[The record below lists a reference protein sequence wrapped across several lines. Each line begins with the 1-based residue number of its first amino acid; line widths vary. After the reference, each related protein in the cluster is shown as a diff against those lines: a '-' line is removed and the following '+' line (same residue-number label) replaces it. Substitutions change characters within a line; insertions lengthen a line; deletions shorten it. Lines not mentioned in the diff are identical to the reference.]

1 MKSTTN
7 FGLQTYESDDIV
19 NVMTVDKGN
28 METID
33 TQMKSNQLSG
43 VGDATELL
51 SGTVHAITRSV
62 ADCPMF
68 RFTATSNYTAGDTFV
83 VDGTQVT
90 ALLPSGESL
99 GSGSYIIGSEV
110 LCALRDTL
118 MTVYVSSG
126 VVSVAQ
132 DSEKLGGELPEYYA
146 TATAATEAQATA
158 TAAGVLAQ
166 SNTQQ
171 ISGLDTRVQALE
183 TKGEVYNIGVE
194 EAIGTLG
201 DKTVYRKRYSGS
213 GTISSTITVDS
224 ALKSTDIMC
233 LDITGSVKFANNVI
247 TSLPNHGTSGYISI
261 VPIIT
266 ESSGVQLWIMSG
278 QTIKEYFFEIV
289 YTKA

>member
-1 MKSTTN
+1 MKTTTN

-201 DKTVYRKRYSGS
+201 DKTVYRKRLSGDGVSITNSYVDTELTSNNTTILSMSAWLKAGGVWYSAYDLIGGS
-213 GTISSTITVDS
+213 TYVRCALSTAGVRIQAGSTTVT
-224 ALKSTDIMC
+224 AYGIE
-233 LDITGSVKFANNVI
+233 
-247 TSLPNHGTSGYISI
+247 
-261 VPIIT
+261 II
-266 ESSGVQLWIMSG
+266 
-278 QTIKEYFFEIV
+278 
-289 YTKA
+289 YTKV

>member
-132 DSEKLGGELPEYYA
+132 DSEKLGGELPDYYA

-201 DKTVYRKRYSGS
+201 DKTVYRKRYSAS
-213 GTISSTITVDS
+213 DVTISSTTIIDS
-224 ALKSTDIMC
+224 
-233 LDITGSVKFANNVI
+233 SVGTSYIDNVI
-247 TSLPNHGTSGYISI
+247 SIDYSLQIGSYWYSGSTPNTPNAGIRIGAEGLSLWMARDTVRGYSCSI
-261 VPIIT
+261 I
-266 ESSGVQLWIMSG
+266 
-278 QTIKEYFFEIV
+278 

>member
-1 MKSTTN
+1 MKTTTN

-83 VDGTQVT
+83 VDGVQVT
-90 ALLPSGESL
+90 ALLPSGEAL

-201 DKTVYRKRYSGS
+201 DKTVYRKRYKADNVSIVGNYIIDNS
-213 GTISSTITVDS
+213 LTPNTVD
-224 ALKSTDIMC
+224 AVMLID
-233 LDITGSVKFANNVI
+233 GSVAISDGFLPVGYHSNV
-247 TSLPNHGTSGYISI
+247 NYYILSNI
-261 VPIIT
+261 GLDGLRVYSAGFTVLSYFIEII
-266 ESSGVQLWIMSG
+266 
-278 QTIKEYFFEIV
+278 
-289 YTKA
+289 YTKV

>member
-1 MKSTTN
+1 MKTTTN

-83 VDGTQVT
+83 VDGVQVT
-90 ALLPSGESL
+90 ALLPSGEAL

-132 DSEKLGGELPEYYA
+132 DSEKLGGELPDYYA

-201 DKTVYRKRYSGS
+201 DKTVYRKRYSADEVS
-213 GTISSTITVDS
+213 
-224 ALKSTDIMC
+224 
-233 LDITGSVKFANNVI
+233 I
-247 TSLPNHGTSGYISI
+247 TSRVTIDSSLTNKIDKVLNISGAYTYASGSIYPLPYVINRTDQTACFYS
-261 VPIIT
+261 P
-266 ESSGVQLWIMSG
+266 SSGLLLEVASATVVSYYIQL
-278 QTIKEYFFEIV
+278 V